1 MDSIYDISLSLLP
14 VLSQGATIS
23 TDCPP
28 RWSTYEAPRP
38 IAVVNVNSEA
48 DVAVTVSRQP
58 LPLTPP
64 NIGYNR
70 FVSVTNMA
78 YHS

>member
-1 MDSIYDISLSLLP
+1 MDLIHGISLSLLP
-14 VLSQGATIS
+14 ALSQGATIS

-28 RWSTYEAPRP
+28 RWSTFEAPRP
-38 IAVVNVNSEA
+38 IAVVNINSEA

-58 LPLTPP
+58 LPFTPP
-64 NIGYNR
+64 DIGYDR
-70 FVSVTNMA
+70 FASVTNMA